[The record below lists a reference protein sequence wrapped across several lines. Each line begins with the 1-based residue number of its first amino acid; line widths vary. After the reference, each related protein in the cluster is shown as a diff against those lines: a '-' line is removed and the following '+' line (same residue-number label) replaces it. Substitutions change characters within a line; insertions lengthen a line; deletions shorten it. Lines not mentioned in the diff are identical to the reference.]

1 MYRADKYLFFRK
13 ILYQKTEDDILIY
26 RNAPKDFYACYVF
39 SYEFLMFLYMDE
51 DLLWEKI
58 LLITN
63 QKQRSQKVKLRG
75 LIDQLPSFAADY
87 IYSKELT
94 TQPSTLISY
103 CYDR

>member
-13 ILYQKTEDDILIY
+13 ILCQKTEDDIIIY
-26 RNAPKDFYACYVF
+26 RNAPKGFYACYVFSYEFHVF

-63 QKQRSQKVKLRG
+63 QKQDHRK
-75 LIDQLPSFAADY
+75 
-87 IYSKELT
+87 
-94 TQPSTLISY
+94 
-103 CYDR
+103 